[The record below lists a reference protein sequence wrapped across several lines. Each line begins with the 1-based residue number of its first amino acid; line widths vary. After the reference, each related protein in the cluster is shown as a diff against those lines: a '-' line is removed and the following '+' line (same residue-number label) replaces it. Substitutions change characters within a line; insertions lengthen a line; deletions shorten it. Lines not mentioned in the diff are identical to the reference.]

1 MAEEDQIDQMDDF
14 SDDEYIVR
22 RKKAPAPV
30 MKVTPAGL
38 AKSAAEVLE
47 AMRAKAPRV
56 ACFAHASVSPFIANA
71 LLSAG
76 AVPFFAEDS
85 GEATQLAG
93 LADGLFASIGAVTK
107 PAAEAVRAAV
117 ARANASQKPWVLDP
131 DDAGELSFRGYVA
144 KELMRR
150 YPSIIRGN
158 PVEILTLSGLE
169 TTAAEDAAAKSARRL
184 AEVTRAAVLM
194 TGAADRVCGENAPVS
209 IVKNGAPI
217 LSRVAG
223 LGAAQGALGAAFV
236 ATVGRARRY
245 EAAAAAAL
253 VVAVAGELAAAKA
266 KSPGSF
272 AAAFVDALCD
282 VKPGDLA
289 KRAKLEIEA

>member
-56 ACFAHASVSPFIANA
+56 ACFAHASVSPFIADA
-71 LLSAG
+71 LLAAG
-76 AVPFFAEDS
+76 AVPAFAEDS

-93 LADGLFASIGAVTK
+93 IADALFASVGAVTK
-107 PAAEAVRAAV
+107 PQAGAVRGAG
-117 ARANASQKPWVLDP
+117 ARANASQKPWALDP
-131 DDAGELSFRGYVA
+131 DDAGALSLRGYVA

-158 PVEILTLSGLE
+158 PAEMLVLSGLE
-169 TTAAEDAAAKSARRL
+169 TSDDGAATAARRL

-194 TGAADRVCGENAPVS
+194 TGAADRVCGENAPVA
-209 IVKNGAPI
+209 IVKNSAPL
-217 LSRVAG
+217 LSRLAG
-223 LGAAQGALGAAFV
+223 LGAAQGALGAAFL

-253 VVAVAGELAAAKA
+253 AVVVAGEQAAAKA
-266 KSPGSF
+266 KAPGSF
-272 AAAFVDALCD
+272 ASAFIDALYD
-282 VKPGDLA
+282 LKPGDLS
-289 KRAKLEIEA
+289 KRAKIEIEA

>member
-1 MAEEDQIDQMDDF
+1 MASEEQIDQMEDF

-22 RKKAPAPV
+22 RKKAPTPV

-38 AKSAAEVLE
+38 AKAAAEVLE

-56 ACFAHASVSPFIANA
+56 ACFAHASVSPFIADV
-71 LLSAG
+71 LLAAG
-76 AVPFFAEDS
+76 AVPAFAEDS

-93 LADGLFASIGAVTK
+93 LADGLFASVGAVTK
-107 PAAEAVRAAV
+107 PQAEAVRAAV

-131 DDAGELSFRGYVA
+131 DDAGELSLRGYVA

-158 PVEILTLSGLE
+158 PAEMLVLSGLE
-169 TTAAEDAAAKSARRL
+169 TSAVDAAATAARRL

-194 TGAADRVCGENAPVS
+194 TGAADRVCGENAPVA
-209 IVKNGAPI
+209 IVKNTAP
-217 LSRVAG
+217 LLARVAG
-223 LGAAQGALGAAFV
+223 LGAAQGALGAAFL

-245 EAAAAAAL
+245 DAAAAAAL
-253 VVAVAGELAAAKA
+253 VVVVAGEQASAKA
-266 KSPGSF
+266 KAPGSF
-272 AAAFVDALCD
+272 ASAFMDALYD
-282 VKPGDLA
+282 LKPGDLA
-289 KRAKLEIEA
+289 KRAKIEIEA